1 MAARATSHAA
11 GNIRIVSLKNRIL
24 LVVLGALAMALAS
37 EFAGPL
43 PQFLAGLLGLGGV
56 LTFLTALV
64 LPTDLRNPPVH
75 SLTILDRG
83 YLTPAELH
91 RLLGILPPAGIGS
104 LEARGAQWTVARHV
118 CRWRADHV
126 VEVLAHHE
134 VDAVREREMLSV
146 LQWVGVNILPPF
158 VGFALCVP
166 LLAFTGFGAIPSN
179 FLQALALFV
188 VWALLALITRAI
200 LERYVIHRAVWEP
213 ELTESG
219 TFVER

>member
-1 MAARATSHAA
+1 M
-11 GNIRIVSLKNRIL
+11 SLKNRIL
-24 LVVLGALAMALAS
+24 LVTLGAVAMALAS

-43 PQFLAGLLGLGGV
+43 PQFLVSLLVLGGF
-56 LTFLTALV
+56 LSFLTALV

-75 SLTILDRG
+75 SMTILDRG
-83 YLTPAELH
+83 YMTPTELH
-91 RLLGILPPAGIGS
+91 RLLGILPPAGIGT

-134 VDAVREREMLSV
+134 VDAVRDREMLSV
-146 LQWVGVNILPPF
+146 LQWVGVNLLPAF
-158 VGFALCVP
+158 AGFALCVP
-166 LLAFTGFGAIPSN
+166 LLAFTGFGSIPSN
-179 FLQALALFV
+179 FLQAFALFV
-188 VWALLALITRAI
+188 VWAALALVTRAV

-213 ELTESG
+213 ELTEHG